1 MDAPS
6 DPLPIDVNTLQSLV
20 SDLQSV
26 VGEQQSQLNNLKSVL
41 HNKENQLIKLQE
53 QLNLKQQR
61 LFGRSTEKLEV
72 EQLEWDFFNE
82 AELLAA
88 LARLKQE
95 KEPTST
101 QIEAPTRRGRQKKP
115 FPKKLREIELIHDLS
130 DDQKHC
136 ACGETLKHIGDDVS
150 EQLAVI
156 PLTYYVIKHIRRRYG
171 CSCKQCLKSAS
182 MPASVLPGTQ
192 ASAQLIAHIM
202 VSKYLDGLPLYRQE
216 KIAARSKIDLPRAK
230 LARWL
235 IDSSQK
241 YLQPIYNL
249 IQEAFWQYDIGHCDE
264 TRMQVLKEPERTP
277 QNKSWLWLRRGG
289 PPDKPVILV
298 DYSPSRSGQV
308 AGTLLDQ
315 FRGYLICDAYS
326 SYRSVAKE
334 NDLLLVYCNDH
345 ARRRFVDIVKS
356 IGKEHDVKDIIATR
370 AVAWY
375 KPLYALEKKI
385 KHLSAEE
392 KYRQRQ
398 QHAVAHWQKFL
409 AWAQQ
414 LQNDGVQHNATREAL
429 QYLLNHAVELQ
440 RYCDDGRLPMTNI
453 RAEHVAK
460 TIAVARKNFL
470 FAVSVAGAKASAMIY
485 SILETAN
492 LNGHH
497 PFEYVTVLLNEA
509 AQAKTVEDYER
520 LLPWNISPEQVRD
533 LFKIYPA
540 P

>member
-1 MDAPS
+1 
-6 DPLPIDVNTLQSLV
+6 
-20 SDLQSV
+20 
-26 VGEQQSQLNNLKSVL
+26 
-41 HNKENQLIKLQE
+41 
-53 QLNLKQQR
+53 
-61 LFGRSTEKLEV
+61 
-72 EQLEWDFFNE
+72 
-82 AELLAA
+82 
-88 LARLKQE
+88 
-95 KEPTST
+95 
-101 QIEAPTRRGRQKKP
+101 
-115 FPKKLREIELIHDLS
+115 
-130 DDQKHC
+130 
-136 ACGETLKHIGDDVS
+136 
-150 EQLAVI
+150 
-156 PLTYYVIKHIRRRYG
+156 
-171 CSCKQCLKSAS
+171 
-182 MPASVLPGTQ
+182 
-192 ASAQLIAHIM
+192 
-202 VSKYLDGLPLYRQE
+202 
-216 KIAARSKIDLPRAK
+216 
-230 LARWL
+230 
-235 IDSSQK
+235 
-241 YLQPIYNL
+241 
-249 IQEAFWQYDIGHCDE
+249 
-264 TRMQVLKEPERTP
+264 MQVLKEPERTP

-485 SILETAN
+485 SILETC
-492 LNGHH
+492 
-497 PFEYVTVLLNEA
+497 LLY
-509 AQAKTVEDYER
+509 T
-520 LLPWNISPEQVRD
+520 SPSPRD
-533 LFKIYPA
+533 RG
-540 P
+540 

>member
-6 DPLPIDVNTLQSLV
+6 ESLPTDVDTLHSLVGDLQSQL
-20 SDLQSV
+20 SDLQSA
-26 VGEQQSQLNNLKSVL
+26 LY
-41 HNKENQLIKLQE
+41 NKENQLIKLQE

-61 LFGRSTEKLEV
+61 LFGKSTEKLEV

-82 AELLAA
+82 AELLAT
-88 LARLKQE
+88 LASLKQE
-95 KEPTST
+95 KDQAVT
-101 QIEAPTRRGRQKKP
+101 QVEAHTRRGRQKKP
-115 FPKKLREIELIHDLS
+115 FPKKLRQIEVVHDLT
-130 DDQKHC
+130 DDQKRC
-136 ACGETLKHIGDDVS
+136 ACGETLQHIGDDVS
-150 EQLAVI
+150 QQLAVI
-156 PLTYYVIKHIRRRYG
+156 PQTYYVIKHIRRRYG
-171 CSCKQCLKSAS
+171 CSCKQCLKTAS
-182 MPASVLPGTQ
+182 MPPSVLPGTQ
-192 ASAQLIAHIM
+192 ASAQLIAHVM

-235 IDSSQK
+235 IDSSQR
-241 YLQPIYNL
+241 YLQPVYNL

-264 TRMQVLKEPERTP
+264 TGKQVLKEPGRTP
-277 QNKSWLWLRRGG
+277 ENKSWLWLRRGG

-308 AGTLLDQ
+308 AGTLLEQ
-315 FRGYLICDAYS
+315 FKGYLICDAYS

-334 NDLLLVYCNDH
+334 NDFLLVYCNDH

-356 IGKEHDVKDIIATR
+356 IGKEHDVKEIIATR

-375 KPLYALEKKI
+375 KPLYALERKI
-385 KHLSAEE
+385 KDLSAEE
-392 KYRQRQ
+392 KYQQRQ
-398 QHAVAHWQKFL
+398 QHAVPHWQKFL

-429 QYLLNHAVELQ
+429 QYLLNYTVELQ

-470 FAVSVAGAKASAMIY
+470 FAVSVTGAKASAMIY
-485 SILETAN
+485 SVLESAK

-497 PFEYVTVLLNEA
+497 PFEYLTVLLNEA
-509 AQAKTVEDYER
+509 AKAKTVEDYER
-520 LLPWNISPEQVRD
+520 LLPWNISPEQVRE
-533 LFKIYPA
+533 LFKTYPA